1 MIISLNFV
9 KKIFLI
15 FAIFIFFAACGSRF
29 FINSSNSEIQKIERE
44 DHQFCVSLGLDFDED
59 ALKTEIYWRCK
70 LALAKSRIK
79 SDDIT
84 PEAIR
89 LNIAIQKLI
98 ADITTNYNNSY
109 EKWGDS
115 RNSLFDNNDHQT
127 CITQGHSFDSLEQ
140 IAVEDY
146 FICRKRLLNDQQI
159 IPPYHKTEYFKRSQD
174 SYNIGFAINQKTDR
188 DIANFEAIKAK
199 YPKCVKLDFKGE
211 DFKICKS
218 DYDQQRQCFKK
229 ITNLKFKRELQ
240 EKTAC
245 QKKAYVRF
253 PDSMLKKDDKKME
266 EIASANRRADLS
278 NSSNFFSIGLN
289 EEQIAKFK
297 GEDTTTATKDVP
309 EKEAFPKKDIDKKIA
324 DTKNAL
330 EKDDEQKIAENIIED
345 FDSKNHLYDKIDL
358 TKLRQRFI
366 FSCQKALDPSLT
378 EYGIKL
384 QKNCDAIVEKW
395 EE

>member
-1 MIISLNFV
+1 MILSLNFV
-9 KKIFLI
+9 KKTF
-15 FAIFIFFAACGSRF
+15 FIFIIFTLFVACSSQF

-44 DHQFCVSLGLDFDED
+44 DHQFCVSLGLDFGED

-70 LALAKSRIK
+70 LALAKSKIK
-79 SDDIT
+79 ADALT
-84 PEAIR
+84 PEEIR
-89 LNIAIQKLI
+89 LNITIKKLI
-98 ADITTNYNNSY
+98 TNITKDYNNSY

-127 CITQGHSFDSLEQ
+127 CITQGHNIDSLEQ
-140 IAVEDY
+140 VAVEDY

-159 IPPYHKTEYFKRSQD
+159 IPPYHKTEYFKRPQD
-174 SYNIGFAINQKTDR
+174 SYTIGFAINKKTDR
-188 DIANFEAIKAK
+188 DIANFEAVKAK
-199 YPKCVKLDFKGE
+199 YPKCAKLDFRGE
-211 DFKICKS
+211 DFKICKN

-229 ITNLKFKRELQ
+229 INNLKFKRELQ

-289 EEQIAKFK
+289 EEQIVKFK
-297 GEDTTTATKDVP
+297 GADTTTATKDAP
-309 EKEAFPKKDIDKKIA
+309 EKEAFPKKDVDKKIA
-324 DTKNAL
+324 DTKNVL

-366 FSCQKALDPSLT
+366 FSCQKALDPSLI
-378 EYGIKL
+378 EHGIKL
-384 QKNCDAIVEKW
+384 QKNCDSIVEKW